1 MQLWVACFVRDWMK
15 FRVPSLINHFSSIS
29 GAGDKLPPQDL
40 VHLEIGIAKELEIL
54 EIIFNGDNEF
64 YNYRISKNT
73 LEIEKALSE

>member
-15 FRVPSLINHFSSIS
+15 FRVPSLLNHFSNIS
-29 GAGDKLPPQDL
+29 GAAEGLPPQDH

-54 EIIFNGDNEF
+54 ETIFNGDNEF

-73 LEIEKALSE
+73 PDIEKALTE

>member
-15 FRVPSLINHFSSIS
+15 FRVPSLINHFSIIS
-29 GAGDKLPPQDL
+29 GAGD
-40 VHLEIGIAKELEIL
+40 ELEIL